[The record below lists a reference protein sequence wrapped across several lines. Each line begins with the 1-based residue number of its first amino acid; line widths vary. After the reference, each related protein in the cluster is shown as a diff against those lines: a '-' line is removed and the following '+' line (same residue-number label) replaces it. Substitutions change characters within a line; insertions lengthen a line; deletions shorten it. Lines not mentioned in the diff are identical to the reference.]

1 MDYAEFKKRF
11 SNVPL
16 IASRDAVRLEK
27 DGQAMRNQLNR
38 WQGRGLL
45 LKLKRGI
52 YMLNRDDRKV
62 EPSRIFLANRLYS
75 PSYVSLEFALHFYG
89 LIPERAADVTCI
101 TTKKT
106 ARFRNE
112 FGTFIY
118 QHIKP
123 DAFRGFKSAKDEAGL
138 PVFIAEPE
146 KTVVDFIYLN
156 LSKFAKQEKE
166 QFAQSF
172 RFQNTEKL
180 SAKKIMFYTRLFG
193 NPWRGTLRSRKLLSA
208 AKEFCAFIKESK
220 R

>member
-1 MDYAEFKKRF
+1 MDYTEFKKRF
-11 SNVPL
+11 SKLPL

-27 DGQAMRNQLNR
+27 DGQAMRNQLHR

-45 LKLKRGI
+45 LKLKRGV

-75 PSYVSLEFALHFYG
+75 PSYVSLEFALNFYG
-89 LIPERAADVTCI
+89 LIPERAADMTSI

-106 ARFRNE
+106 TRFVSE

-118 QHIKP
+118 QHITP

-146 KTVVDFIYLN
+146 KAVVDFIYLN
-156 LSKFAKQEKE
+156 LSKFAKPEKE
-166 QFAQSF
+166 QFVRSF

-180 SAKKIMFYTRLFG
+180 SAKKIMSYAGLF
-193 NPWRGTLRSRKLLSA
+193 NSRKLIA
-208 AKEFCAFIKESK
+208 VAKEFCALIRENK

>member
-1 MDYAEFKKRF
+1 MDYTEFKKRF
-11 SNVPL
+11 LKLPL
-16 IASRDAVRLEK
+16 IVSRDAVQLEK

-38 WQGRGLL
+38 WQSRGLIVR
-45 LKLKRGI
+45 LKKGI
-52 YMLNRDDRKV
+52 YILNRDDRKV
-62 EPSRIFLANRLYS
+62 DPSRVFLANRLYD
-75 PSYVSLEFALHFYG
+75 PSYVSLEFALNFYG

-106 ARFRNE
+106 ARFVNE

-123 DAFRGFKSAKDEAGL
+123 DTFRGFKLAKDEAGL

-146 KTVVDFIYLN
+146 KAVVDFIYLN
-156 LSKFAKQEKE
+156 LSKFAKPEKE
-166 QFAQSF
+166 RFAQSF

-180 SAKKIMFYTRLFG
+180 SEKKIMFYVGLFS
-193 NPWRGTLRSRKLLSA
+193 NRKLLSA
-208 AKEFCAFIKESK
+208 AKEFCVFIKESK

>member
-1 MDYAEFKKRF
+1 MDYTEFKKRF
-11 SNVPL
+11 SKLPL

-27 DGQAMRNQLNR
+27 DRQAMRNQLTR
-38 WQGRGLL
+38 WQERGLV
-45 LKLKRGI
+45 LKLKRGV
-52 YMLNRDDRKV
+52 YVLNRDDRKV
-62 EPSRIFLANRLYS
+62 DPSRIFLANRIYG
-75 PSYVSLEFALHFYG
+75 PSYVSLEFALSFYG
-89 LIPERAADVTCI
+89 LIPERATDLTCI

-146 KTVVDFIYLN
+146 KAVVDFIYLN
-156 LSKFAKQEKE
+156 LSKFKKSAKE

-180 SAKKIMFYTRLFG
+180 SVKKTMFYAGLF
-193 NPWRGTLRSRKLLSA
+193 NTRKLLFTV
-208 AKEFCAFIKESK
+208 KEFCVFIKEG
-220 R
+220 RR

>member
-1 MDYAEFKKRF
+1 MDYTEFKKRF
-11 SNVPL
+11 LKLPL
-16 IASRDAVRLEK
+16 IVSRDAVQLEK

-38 WQGRGLL
+38 WQSRGLIVR
-45 LKLKRGI
+45 LKKGI
-52 YMLNRDDRKV
+52 YILNRDDRKV
-62 EPSRIFLANRLYS
+62 DPSRVFLANRLYD
-75 PSYVSLEFALHFYG
+75 PSYVSLEFALNFYG

-106 ARFRNE
+106 ARFVNE

-123 DAFRGFKSAKDEAGL
+123 DTFRGFKLAKDEAGL

-146 KTVVDFIYLN
+146 KAVVDFIYLN
-156 LSKFAKQEKE
+156 LSKFAKPEKE
-166 QFAQSF
+166 RFAQSF

-180 SAKKIMFYTRLFG
+180 SEKKIMFYVGLFS
-193 NPWRGTLRSRKLLSA
+193 NRKLLSA
-208 AKEFCAFIKESK
+208 AKEFCVFIKENK

>member
-1 MDYAEFKKRF
+1 MNYTEFKKRF
-11 SNVPL
+11 SKLPL

-38 WQGRGLL
+38 WQSRGLIVR
-45 LKLKRGI
+45 LKKGI
-52 YMLNRDDRKV
+52 YMLNRDNRKV
-62 EPSRIFLANRLYS
+62 EPSRIFLANRLYD
-75 PSYVSLEFALHFYG
+75 PSYVSLEFALNFYG
-89 LIPERAADVTCI
+89 LIPEHAADVTCI

-106 ARFRNE
+106 ARFVNE

-138 PVFIAEPE
+138 PVFIAEAE
-146 KTVVDFIYLN
+146 KAVVDFIYLN
-156 LSKFAKQEKE
+156 LSKFGKPEKE
-166 QFAQSF
+166 QFTQSF

-180 SAKKIMFYTRLFG
+180 SAKKIMFYAGLFG
-193 NPWRGTLRSRKLLSA
+193 NKKLFSA
-208 AKEFCAFIKESK
+208 AKEFCAFIKENK

>member
-11 SNVPL
+11 SKLPL
-16 IASRDAVRLEK
+16 IASKDAIRLEK
-27 DGQAMRNQLNR
+27 DGQAIRNQLTR
-38 WQGRGLL
+38 WQERGLV
-45 LKLKRGI
+45 LKLKRGV

-62 EPSRIFLANRLYS
+62 EPSRIFLANRIYG
-75 PSYVSLEFALHFYG
+75 PSYVSLEFALNFYG
-89 LIPERAADVTCI
+89 LIPERTADVTCI

-146 KTVVDFIYLN
+146 KAVVDFVYLN
-156 LSKFAKQEKE
+156 LSKFKTPAKE

-180 SAKKIMFYTRLFG
+180 NTKKIVFYAGLF
-193 NPWRGTLRSRKLLSA
+193 NSRKLLCIV
-208 AKEFCAFIKESK
+208 KEFCVFIKESK

>member
-1 MDYAEFKKRF
+1 MDYTEFKKRF
-11 SNVPL
+11 SKLPF
-16 IASRDAVRLEK
+16 IASRDVVQLEK
-27 DGQAMRNQLNR
+27 DGQAMRNQLSR
-38 WQGRGLL
+38 WQERGLV
-45 LKLKRGI
+45 LKLRRGV
-52 YMLNRDDRKV
+52 YVLNRDDRKV
-62 EPSRIFLANRLYS
+62 DPSRIFLANQIYG
-75 PSYVSLEFALHFYG
+75 PSYVSLEFALNFYG

-146 KTVVDFIYLN
+146 KAVVDFIYLN
-156 LSKFAKQEKE
+156 LSKFKKSAKE

-180 SAKKIMFYTRLFG
+180 SAKKTLFYASLF
-193 NPWRGTLRSRKLLSA
+193 NSRKLLFT
-208 AKEFCAFIKESK
+208 AKEFCVFIKEG
-220 R
+220 RR

>member
-11 SNVPL
+11 SKLPL
-16 IASRDAVRLEK
+16 IVGRDAVQLEK
-27 DGQAMRNQLNR
+27 AGQAMRNQLNR
-38 WQGRGLL
+38 WQSKGLIVR
-45 LKLKRGI
+45 LKKGI
-52 YMLNRDDRKV
+52 YMLNRDDRRV
-62 EPSRIFLANRLYS
+62 EPSRIFLANRLYG
-75 PSYVSLEFALHFYG
+75 PSYVSLEFVLNFYG
-89 LIPERAADVTCI
+89 LIPERAADVTCV

-106 ARFRNE
+106 ARFINE

-146 KTVVDFIYLN
+146 KAVVDFIYLN
-156 LSKFAKQEKE
+156 LSKFAKPEKE
-166 QFAQSF
+166 RFAQSF

-180 SAKKIMFYTRLFG
+180 SEKKIMFYVGLFS
-193 NPWRGTLRSRKLLSA
+193 NRKLLSA
-208 AKEFCAFIKESK
+208 AKEFCVFIKESK

>member
-11 SNVPL
+11 SKLPL
-16 IASRDAVRLEK
+16 IVGRDAVQLEK
-27 DGQAMRNQLNR
+27 AGQAMRNQLNR
-38 WQGRGLL
+38 WQSKGLIVR
-45 LKLKRGI
+45 LKKGI
-52 YMLNRDDRKV
+52 YMLNRDDRRV
-62 EPSRIFLANRLYS
+62 EPSRIFLANRLYG
-75 PSYVSLEFALHFYG
+75 PSYVSLEFVLNFYG
-89 LIPERAADVTCI
+89 LIPERAADVTCV

-106 ARFRNE
+106 ARFINE

-146 KTVVDFIYLN
+146 KAVVDFIYLN
-156 LSKFAKQEKE
+156 LSKFAKPEKE

-172 RFQNTEKL
+172 RFQNIEKL
-180 SAKKIMFYTRLFG
+180 SAKKIMFYASLFS
-193 NPWRGTLRSRKLLSA
+193 NRKLLSA
-208 AKEFCAFIKESK
+208 AKEFCVFIKENK